1 MNERTLSSQLLAVC
15 LISFSISTESVRLAM
30 FYCFKYSVNLL
41 TIVASVVLETLVDV
55 FEGLDF
61 FLPDLPLGLGVG
73 APGVG
78 VRFSGESA
86 PEVGAG
92 APGVG
97 VGPPGVVPGPPAVT
111 PAG

>member
-61 FLPDLPLGLGVG
+61 FLPDLQLGLGVG
-73 APGVG
+73 APVG

-92 APGVG
+92 
-97 VGPPGVVPGPPAVT
+97 PPAVT